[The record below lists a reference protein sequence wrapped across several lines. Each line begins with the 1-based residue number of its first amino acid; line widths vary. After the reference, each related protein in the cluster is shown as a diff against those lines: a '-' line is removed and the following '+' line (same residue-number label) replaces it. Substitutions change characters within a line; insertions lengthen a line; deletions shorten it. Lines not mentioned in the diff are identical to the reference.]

1 MVTRSGQTADVIS
14 STKPFRMPIHAFTN
28 NQQTFQQLS
37 LVGGMQPYF
46 MKSISNQASAIN
58 KIKLILASKVRA
70 KKSLKFVLIGGVY
83 SASHSDSI
91 QIIST

>member
-1 MVTRSGQTADVIS
+1 
-14 STKPFRMPIHAFTN
+14 MPIHAFTN
-28 NQQTFQQLS
+28 NQETFQQLS

-46 MKSISNQASAIN
+46 MKSISNQASAIK
-58 KIKLILASKVRA
+58 KIKLILASKIRS